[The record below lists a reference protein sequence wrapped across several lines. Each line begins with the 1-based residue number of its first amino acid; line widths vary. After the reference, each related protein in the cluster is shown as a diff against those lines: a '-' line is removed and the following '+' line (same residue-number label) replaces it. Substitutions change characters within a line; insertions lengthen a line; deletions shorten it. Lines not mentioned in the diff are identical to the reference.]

1 LSDKLLK
8 FRRVN
13 DFYKRRGISK
23 SLNEFRARFYAMKV
37 LKKYSFGNI
46 VYAFAVLGLRVMP
59 GRVIKIA
66 YKLDRYLLNKRVV
79 HD

>member
-13 DFYKRRGISK
+13 DFYKRRGLTK
-23 SLNEFRARFYAMKV
+23 SINEFKARFYTMKV
-37 LKKYSFGNI
+37 LDKYSLGNI
-46 VYAFAVLGLRVMP
+46 VYAFAVLALRLMP
-59 GRVIKIA
+59 GRIVKIA